1 MAEKART
8 YIVKDADQKSE
19 WFRIDASGKVLGRI
33 ATKAAQLLMGKH
45 RPTFSP
51 HQPGADFVVVTNAAK
66 VKVTGKKEE
75 QKSYFRHSGYPG
87 GDRHTPLARVRELH
101 PERMIQA
108 AVSGM
113 LPKNRLR
120 TVRLARLK
128 VFRGA
133 DNPYSAQT
141 LVEVTS

>member
-1 MAEKART
+1 MDAKART

-33 ATKAAQLLMGKH
+33 ATQAAQLLMGKH

-51 HQPGADFVVVTNAAK
+51 HQAGKDFVVVTNAEK

-87 GDRHTPLARVRELH
+87 GDRHTPLANMRESH
-101 PERMIQA
+101 PERIIQA

-120 TVRLARLK
+120 TVRLSRLK
-128 VFRGA
+128 VFRGPE
-133 DNPYSAQT
+133 NPYSAQS
-141 LVEVTS
+141 LVEVAS